1 MGGESLLLWTGLGA
15 VASLI
20 GLVVAGP
27 VVARPAAS
35 VLGAPLARFRG
46 SAGLLAR
53 RNAMRNPGRTSATAS
68 ALMVGIGV
76 VTVFTVFAASMK
88 ASLDATVDRTF
99 GADLVVA
106 APGFGGAGIDPEL
119 APAVAEEPDVA
130 GAVGLG
136 VGGATVDGSDRPF
149 SIADPA
155 ALAAVIDLGSGSGD
169 VAGLGDDE
177 VAVLDTTADD
187 KGWSVGD
194 TLPVTFADGARED
207 MTVGATYSEGDL
219 VGGMIV
225 PRAAYAPHATQMVDT
240 AVFVQL
246 DDGVSLAAGKASVE
260 RVADRFGAPEPQD
273 REEYAASLTQG
284 LDMLLAVV
292 YALLA
297 LAIVI
302 ALMGIANTLALSTWE
317 RRRELGVLRAVGQTR
332 GQLRSMVRWESV
344 LIAVFGTLGG
354 LGLGVFLGWGLVEA
368 VGSASGATSAFALP
382 LASLVTVLVV
392 GAVAGIL
399 AGARP
404 ARRAAR
410 EDPLTA
416 IAAP

>member
-1 MGGESLLLWTGLGA
+1 M
-15 VASLI
+15 
-20 GLVVAGP
+20 
-27 VVARPAAS
+27 
-35 VLGAPLARFRG
+35 
-46 SAGLLAR
+46 
-53 RNAMRNPGRTSATAS
+53 
-68 ALMVGIGV
+68 
-76 VTVFTVFAASMK
+76 
-88 ASLDATVDRTF
+88 
-99 GADLVVA
+99 
-106 APGFGGAGIDPEL
+106 
-119 APAVAEEPDVA
+119 
-130 GAVGLG
+130 
-136 VGGATVDGSDRPF
+136 
-149 SIADPA
+149 
-155 ALAAVIDLGSGSGD
+155 
-169 VAGLGDDE
+169 
-177 VAVLDTTADD
+177 
-187 KGWSVGD
+187 
-194 TLPVTFADGARED
+194 
-207 MTVGATYSEGDL
+207 
-219 VGGMIV
+219 
-225 PRAAYAPHATQMVDT
+225 
-240 AVFVQL
+240 
-246 DDGVSLAAGKASVE
+246 SLAAGKASVE

-284 LDMLLAVV
+284 LDMLLTVV

-344 LIAVFGTLGG
+344 LIALFGTLGG

-410 EDPLTA
+410 QDPLTA